1 MGSYNVPCLRVS
13 LDVMLVCL
21 AVSVLKVF
29 WDATLW
35 KRGERRVKVKIFIL
49 SSAEKGPWWF
59 RESLVCSA

>member
-1 MGSYNVPCLRVS
+1 
-13 LDVMLVCL
+13 MLVCL
-21 AVSVLKVF
+21 AVSVLKAF